1 LAVTINFIS
10 INVNTLDTDA
20 TISVGENNQ
29 GGWDAHSKNT
39 FGSGMFFGNTFN
51 SYNLNVIPDNDI
63 IDAPI
68 NDQDIK
74 PSVQNQSV

>member
-1 LAVTINFIS
+1 MAISINFVS

-29 GGWDAHSKNT
+29 AGWDAHSKNT
-39 FGSGMFFGNTFN
+39 FGNGMFFGINLTPN
-51 SYNLNVIPDNDI
+51 NLNVITDNDV

-68 NDQDIK
+68 SDQDFK
-74 PSVQNQSV
+74 PSLQTQQA

>member
-20 TISVGENNQ
+20 TISIGENNQ
-29 GGWDAHSKNT
+29 AGWDAHSKNT
-39 FGSGMFFGNTFN
+39 FGNGMFFGNN
-51 SYNLNVIPDNDI
+51 LSYNNLNVIPDNDV

-68 NDQDIK
+68 NDQDFK
-74 PSVQNQSV
+74 PSAQNQSV